1 MRLRIGGATD
11 AQAGLLDRAEVFLRD
26 VVSMH
31 LNVIKTREMRCKNA
45 SQRAA
50 TYDAD
55 SYRHNTSARRS
66 EVFGH
71 SYVCRA
77 RCKTLRAADNN
88 IPADMDTT
96 PTAANGGI
104 TFALGNLRFG
114 ETGAWL

>member
-45 SQRAA
+45 SHRAA

-55 SYRHNTSARRS
+55 SYRHNTSARRQRG
-66 EVFGH
+66 V
-71 SYVCRA
+71 RPQ
-77 RCKTLRAADNN
+77 LRLSRSLQNVKS
-88 IPADMDTT
+88 
-96 PTAANGGI
+96 
-104 TFALGNLRFG
+104 RRQ
-114 ETGAWL
+114 